1 MSSFESVKMNNPYG
15 IDDEVLKLTIES
27 EADSYRLPNL
37 VTEPDSYIFVI
48 WHKTDTPCTIS
59 FDIFGETVE
68 SESSSQWTKLVKV
81 KKISDL
87 TNTSIDITPPTNS
100 TTYFYEAYLARGTT
114 DTSWTPAPEDN
125 IEDIIGLKSE
135 IKQTAERIDLV
146 VGNLKGQMAEL
157 SIRADNITSRVE
169 SVEGTTTLH
178 SSQITQIPEQIT
190 QQVNDAKKELSA
202 QIKLQ
207 SDEIVHTVGKNHATA
222 IRYIRDWLNGSN
234 LDTQNRWAEINVM
247 SNNENI
253 ASGIVPVC
261 KNEEENNV
269 SVSYLE
275 RYTDGDTS
283 KYIESTSGW
292 KCLQLDLGQVRN
304 DVDYIT
310 VWHEYP
316 LTSDPSSVSKIFN
329 HRLQVSSDGKV
340 WFTLYDSRYQQSGG
354 YKETPNGKTHY
365 INDTSINDTFS
376 SVQQKIDGITTTI
389 QNVEEN
395 LKTEINESANGFNV
409 NIQRISQDLENAKSA
424 LNNAID
430 SLNTSFNVELGKITG
445 IIEGI
450 DEETNQKISS
460 AIQQSAS
467 GWQGV
472 FKKYGMFKDGTSVK
486 QLNVNING
494 DGIEVLNPGTS
505 RSTKMNTQGF
515 EGWFNGNKVFWMQ
528 EDATKTSRVYADR
541 GVELPTLKMIPLT
554 VQDSNSITRNGIA
567 FVKTGGSS

>member
-157 SIRADNITSRVE
+157 SIQANKIAQSVTDTE
-169 SVEGTTTLH
+169 SKLN
-178 SSQITQIPEQIT
+178 SKIEQTAEKINLKVDDT
-190 QQVNDAKKELSA
+190 KKDLSA
-202 QIKLQ
+202 QIEV
-207 SDEIVHTVGKNHATA
+207 SAENIVHAVGKNHVTA

-234 LDTQNRWAEINVM
+234 LDTSNRWAELNVM
-247 SNNENI
+247 SNNVDI
-253 ASGIVPVC
+253 ASGKIPVC
-261 KNEEENNV
+261 KNEEHEDVVV
-269 SVSYLE
+269 SNPEL
-275 RYTDGDTS
+275 YTDGDTTR
-283 KYIESTSGW
+283 YIEASEGL
-292 KCLQLDLGQVRN
+292 KYLELDLGNVRN
-304 DVDYIT
+304 DIDSIT

-316 LTSDPSSVSKIFN
+316 LTSGEEQNGKIFN
-329 HRLQVSSDGKV
+329 HKLQVSSDKNI
-340 WFTLYDSRYQQSGG
+340 WFTLYDSKYQQSGG
-354 YKETPNGKTHY
+354 YKEDPSGKTY
-365 INDTSINDTFS
+365 FINDTIINDSFS
-376 SVQQKIDGITTTI
+376 SVQQTIDGINTTI
-389 QNVEEN
+389 QNVENN
-395 LKTEINESANGFNV
+395 LKTEIKETANGFNV
-409 NIQRISQDLENAKSA
+409 NIQKIQNDLENAKSS

-430 SLNTSFNVELGKITG
+430 ALNTSFNVELGKISG
-445 IIEGI
+445 VIEGI
-450 DEETNQKISS
+450 DKETDEKISS
-460 AIQQSAS
+460 AIEQSAS

>member
-1 MSSFESVKMNNPYG
+1 MSSFESVKMDNPYG

-27 EADSYRLPNL
+27 EADSYRLTDL

-100 TTYFYEAYLARGTT
+100 TTYYYEAYLARGTT

-146 VGNLKGQMAEL
+146 VGNLKGQMAAL
-157 SIRADNITSRVE
+157 SVQAGKITSRVE
-169 SVEGTTTLH
+169 AVEGTTAIH

-207 SDEIVHTVGKNHATA
+207 SDEIIHTVGKSNATA

-234 LDTQNRWAEINVM
+234 LDTNNRWSEINVM
-247 SNNENI
+247 SNKTNI
-253 ASGIVPVC
+253 ASNKIPIC
-261 KNEEENNV
+261 KNEEHNV
-269 SVSYLE
+269 VSISYPE

-283 KYIESTSGW
+283 KCIEASSGW
-292 KCLQLDLGQVRN
+292 KYLQIDLGEVRN
-304 DVDYIT
+304 DIDYIT

-316 LTSDPSSVSKIFN
+316 LTSDESNTAKIFN
-329 HRLQVSSDGKV
+329 HRLQVSSDGEV
-340 WFTLYDSRYQQSGG
+340 WFTLYDSKYQQRGG
-354 YKETPNGKTHY
+354 YKESSSGKTHY
-365 INDTSINDTFS
+365 INDTIINDNFS
-376 SVQQKIDGITTTI
+376 TVQQSISGINTHI
-389 QNVEEN
+389 QDVEED
-395 LKTEINESANGFNV
+395 LRTEITESAKGFNV
-409 NIQRISQDLENAKSA
+409 QVKKVSDDLENAKSTFDNKLSA
-424 LNNAID
+424 
-430 SLNTSFNVELGKITG
+430 LNTSFNVGLEGITG
-445 IIEGI
+445 IVEGL
-450 DEETNQKISS
+450 DEKTDQKISS

-467 GWQGV
+467 GWQGI
-472 FKKYGMFKDGTSVK
+472 FKKYGMYEDGTSVT
-486 QLNVNING
+486 QLNVVING
-494 DGIEVLNPGTS
+494 DGISVLNPATT
-505 RSTKMNTQGF
+505 RETIMNTEGF
-515 EGWFNGNKVFWMQ
+515 IGKFNGNKIFWMQ
-528 EDATKTSRVYADR
+528 EDAVKTSRVYADR
-541 GVELPTLKMIPLT
+541 GIELPTLKMIPLT
-554 VQDSNSITRNGIA
+554 VTSGGSTKAGIA

>member
-146 VGNLKGQMAEL
+146 VGNLKGQMAKL
-157 SIRADNITSRVE
+157 SIQANKIAQSVTDTESKLNSKIEQTAGEINQKVE
-169 SVEGTTTLH
+169 DT
-178 SSQITQIPEQIT
+178 
-190 QQVNDAKKELSA
+190 KKDLSA
-202 QIKLQ
+202 QIEV
-207 SDEIVHTVGKNHATA
+207 SAENIVHTVGKNHATA

-253 ASGIVPVC
+253 ASGKIPVC
-261 KNEEENNV
+261 KNEEHEDVVV
-269 SVSYLE
+269 SNPEL
-275 RYTDGDTS
+275 YTDGDTTR
-283 KYIESTSGW
+283 YIEASEGL
-292 KCLQLDLGQVRN
+292 KYLELDLGNVRN
-304 DVDYIT
+304 DIDSIT

-316 LTSDPSSVSKIFN
+316 LTSGEEQNGKIFN
-329 HRLQVSSDGKV
+329 HKLQVSSDKNI
-340 WFTLYDSRYQQSGG
+340 WFTLYDSKYQQSGG
-354 YKETPNGKTHY
+354 YKEDPSGKTY
-365 INDTSINDTFS
+365 FINDTIINDSFS
-376 SVQQKIDGITTTI
+376 SVQQTIDGINTTI
-389 QNVEEN
+389 QNVENN
-395 LKTEINESANGFNV
+395 LKTEIKETANGFNV
-409 NIQRISQDLENAKSA
+409 NIQKIQNDLENAKSS

-430 SLNTSFNVELGKITG
+430 ALNTSFNVELGKISG
-445 IIEGI
+445 VIEGI
-450 DEETNQKISS
+450 DKETDEKISS
-460 AIQQSAS
+460 AIEQSAS

-472 FKKYGMFKDGTSVK
+472 FKKYGMFEDGTSVK

>member
-1 MSSFESVKMNNPYG
+1 MANFESVKMTNPYG
-15 IDDEVLKLTIES
+15 IEDTVLKLSIDS
-27 EADSYRLPNL
+27 EQNSYRLSNL
-37 VTEPDSYIFVI
+37 ITEPDSYVFVI
-48 WHKTDTPCTIS
+48 WHKTNTPCTIS
-59 FDIFGETVE
+59 INIFGEIIT
-68 SESSSQWTKLVKV
+68 SESNSQWTKVVKV
-81 KKISDL
+81 KKVSDVS
-87 TNTSIDITPPTNS
+87 NKNIDITPPINS
-100 TTYFYEAYLARGTT
+100 TTYFYEAYLSRGTV
-114 DTSWTPAPEDN
+114 DTSWTPAPEDDA
-125 IEDIIGLKSE
+125 EEIIGLKSE
-135 IKQTAERIDLV
+135 IKQTAERIDLT
-146 VGNLKGQMAEL
+146 VGNMGKEISQL
-157 SIRADNITSRVE
+157 SIRAGKIEQTVKDTEKSLTSKIENTAGEINQKVEDAKNDLKAEISLSADNI
-169 SVEGTTTLH
+169 
-178 SSQITQIPEQIT
+178 I
-190 QQVNDAKKELSA
+190 
-202 QIKLQ
+202 
-207 SDEIVHTVGKNHATA
+207 HTVGKNHVTA

-269 SVSYLE
+269 SASYLE

-376 SVQQKIDGITTTI
+376 SVQQKIDGIATTI

-472 FKKYGMFKDGTSVK
+472 FKKYGMYNDGVSTE
-486 QLNVNING
+486 QINVTING
-494 DGIEVLNPGTS
+494 NGVQVLNTSTS
-505 RSTKMNTQGF
+505 RSTQMTTNGF
-515 EGWFNGNKVFWMQ
+515 EGWYNGNKVFWMQ

-541 GVELPTLKMIPLT
+541 GIELPTLKMIPLE
-554 VQDSNSITRNGIA
+554 VQDDNQTKHGGIA

>member
-1 MSSFESVKMNNPYG
+1 MSSFEAIKMDNPYG
-15 IDDEVLKLTIES
+15 VSDEVLKLTIES
-27 EADSYRLPNL
+27 EADSYRLPDL
-37 VTEPDSYIFVI
+37 ITEPDSYVFVI
-48 WHKTDTPCTIS
+48 WHRTDTPCTIT
-59 FDIFGETVE
+59 FDIFGETVT
-68 SESSSQWTKLVKV
+68 SESSSQWTKVVKV
-81 KKISDL
+81 KKVTDL
-87 TNTSIDITPPTNS
+87 DNTAIDIIPPTNS
-100 TTYFYEAYLARGTT
+100 TTYFYEAYLARGTI

-157 SIRADNITSRVE
+157 SIQADKIAQSVTDTE
-169 SVEGTTTLH
+169 SKLN
-178 SSQITQIPEQIT
+178 SKIEQTAEKINLKVDDT
-190 QQVNDAKKELSA
+190 KKDLSA
-202 QIKLQ
+202 QIEV
-207 SDEIVHTVGKNHATA
+207 SADNIIHTVGKNHVTA

-234 LDTQNRWAEINVM
+234 LDNQNRWTEINVF
-247 SNNENI
+247 SKNVNI
-253 ASGIVPVC
+253 ANGIIPIC
-261 KNEEENNV
+261 KDEDG
-269 SVSYLE
+269 SAITIQYPE

-283 KYIESTSGW
+283 KYIEAETGW
-292 KCLQLDLGQVRN
+292 KCLELDLGQVKN
-304 DVDYIT
+304 DIDYIT
-310 VWHEYP
+310 IWHEYP
-316 LTSDPSSVSKIFN
+316 LTSAELDAVKIFN
-329 HRLQVSSDGKV
+329 HRLQVSTDGKT

-354 YKETPNGKTHY
+354 YKEDPSGKTYY
-365 INDTSINDTFS
+365 INDTIINDNFS
-376 SVQQKIDGITTTI
+376 SVQQNIAGINTTI

-395 LKTEINESANGFNV
+395 LRTEIKESANGFNV
-409 NIQRISQDLENAKSA
+409 NIKKISQDLENAKSA

-450 DEETNQKISS
+450 DETTDQKISS

>member
-146 VGNLKGQMAEL
+146 VGNLKGQMAKL
-157 SIRADNITSRVE
+157 SIQANKIAQSVTDTESKLNSKIEQTAGEINQKVE
-169 SVEGTTTLH
+169 DT
-178 SSQITQIPEQIT
+178 
-190 QQVNDAKKELSA
+190 KKDLSA
-202 QIKLQ
+202 QIEV
-207 SDEIVHTVGKNHATA
+207 SAENIVHTVGKNHATA

-234 LDTQNRWAEINVM
+234 LDTSNRWAELNVM
-247 SNNENI
+247 SNNVDI
-253 ASGIVPVC
+253 ASGKIPVC
-261 KNEEENNV
+261 KNEEHEDVVV
-269 SVSYLE
+269 SNPEL
-275 RYTDGDTS
+275 YTDGDTTR
-283 KYIESTSGW
+283 YIEASEGL
-292 KCLQLDLGQVRN
+292 KYLELDLGNVRN
-304 DVDYIT
+304 DIDSIT

-316 LTSDPSSVSKIFN
+316 LTSGEEQNGKIFN
-329 HRLQVSSDGKV
+329 HKLQVSSDKNI
-340 WFTLYDSRYQQSGG
+340 WFTLYDSKYQQSGG
-354 YKETPNGKTHY
+354 YKEDPSGKTY
-365 INDTSINDTFS
+365 FINDTIINDSFS
-376 SVQQKIDGITTTI
+376 SVQQTIDGINTTI
-389 QNVEEN
+389 QNVENN
-395 LKTEINESANGFNV
+395 LKTEIKETANGFNV
-409 NIQRISQDLENAKSA
+409 NIQKIQNDLENAKSS

-430 SLNTSFNVELGKITG
+430 ALNTSFNVELGKISG
-445 IIEGI
+445 VIEGI
-450 DEETNQKISS
+450 DKETDEKISS
-460 AIQQSAS
+460 AIEQSAS

>member
-157 SIRADNITSRVE
+157 SIQANKIAQSVTDTE
-169 SVEGTTTLH
+169 SKLN
-178 SSQITQIPEQIT
+178 SKIEQTAEKINLKVDDT
-190 QQVNDAKKELSA
+190 KKDLSA
-202 QIKLQ
+202 QIEV
-207 SDEIVHTVGKNHATA
+207 SAENIVHAVGKNHVTA

-234 LDTQNRWAEINVM
+234 LGTSNRWAELNVM
-247 SNNENI
+247 SNNVDI
-253 ASGIVPVC
+253 ASGKIPVC
-261 KNEEENNV
+261 KNEEHEDVVV
-269 SVSYLE
+269 SNPEL
-275 RYTDGDTS
+275 YTDGDTTR
-283 KYIESTSGW
+283 YIEASEGL
-292 KCLQLDLGQVRN
+292 KYLELDLGNVRN
-304 DVDYIT
+304 DIDSIT

-316 LTSDPSSVSKIFN
+316 LTSGEEQNGKIFN
-329 HRLQVSSDGKV
+329 HKLQVSSDKNI
-340 WFTLYDSRYQQSGG
+340 WFTLYDSKYQQSGG
-354 YKETPNGKTHY
+354 YKEDPSGKTY
-365 INDTSINDTFS
+365 FINDTIINDSFS
-376 SVQQKIDGITTTI
+376 SVQQTIDGINTTI
-389 QNVEEN
+389 QNVENN
-395 LKTEINESANGFNV
+395 LKTEIKETANGFNV
-409 NIQRISQDLENAKSA
+409 NIQKIQNDLENAKSS

-430 SLNTSFNVELGKITG
+430 ALNTSFNVELGKISG
-445 IIEGI
+445 VIEGI
-450 DEETNQKISS
+450 DKETDEKISS
-460 AIQQSAS
+460 AIEQSAS

-472 FKKYGMFKDGTSVK
+472 FKKYGMFEDGTSVK

>member
-1 MSSFESVKMNNPYG
+1 MANFESVKMTNPYG
-15 IDDEVLKLTIES
+15 IEDTVLKLSIDS
-27 EADSYRLPNL
+27 EQNSYRLSNL
-37 VTEPDSYIFVI
+37 ITEPDSYVFVI
-48 WHKTDTPCTIS
+48 WHKTNTPCTIS
-59 FDIFGETVE
+59 INIFGEIIT
-68 SESSSQWTKLVKV
+68 SESNSQWTKVVKV
-81 KKISDL
+81 KKVSDVS
-87 TNTSIDITPPTNS
+87 NKNIDITPPINS
-100 TTYFYEAYLARGTT
+100 TTYFYEAYLSRGTV
-114 DTSWTPAPEDN
+114 DTSWTPAPEDDA
-125 IEDIIGLKSE
+125 EEIIGLKSE
-135 IKQTAERIDLV
+135 IKQTAERIDLT
-146 VGNLKGQMAEL
+146 VGNMGKEISQL
-157 SIRADNITSRVE
+157 SIRAGKIEQTVKDTEKSLTSKIENTAGEINQKVEDAKNDLKAEISLSADNI
-169 SVEGTTTLH
+169 
-178 SSQITQIPEQIT
+178 I
-190 QQVNDAKKELSA
+190 
-202 QIKLQ
+202 
-207 SDEIVHTVGKNHATA
+207 HTVGKNHVTA

-269 SVSYLE
+269 SASYLE

-472 FKKYGMFKDGTSVK
+472 FKKYGMYNDGVSSE
-486 QLNVNING
+486 QINVTI
-494 DGIEVLNPGTS
+494 DGKGVQVLNPSTS
-505 RSTKMNTQGF
+505 RSTQMTTNGF
-515 EGWFNGNKVFWMQ
+515 EGWYNGNKVFWMQ

-541 GVELPTLKMIPLT
+541 GIELPTLKMIPLT
-554 VQDSNSITRNGIA
+554 VHDNNNITRNGIA
-567 FVKTGGSS
+567 FVKTGGLS